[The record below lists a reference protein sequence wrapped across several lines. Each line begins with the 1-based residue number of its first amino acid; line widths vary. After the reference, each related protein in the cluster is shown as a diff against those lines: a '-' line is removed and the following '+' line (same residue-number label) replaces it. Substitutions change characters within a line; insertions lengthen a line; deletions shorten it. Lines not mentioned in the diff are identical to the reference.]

1 VSIFGS
7 FLGPQTGA
15 SFALT
20 SKGSLGTTLGGATV
34 TVGGM
39 PAIPLFVQNG
49 QINVILPFNLNTTGE
64 AGVTVTYNNLTSPS
78 FNIPLV
84 PADVQIFTANA
95 SGSGPGSILNQDY
108 SDNTAANPASPGSVV
123 AVYGT
128 GGGMVSPAV
137 TAGDIAGDT
146 LSWVSSQ
153 YSALVNGENAT
164 VVYAGTAP
172 GLLNGVYQ
180 FNVQLPADLPPG
192 PATLVLLVGASTS
205 QPDVTVFVK

>member
-1 VSIFGS
+1 
-7 FLGPQTGA
+7 
-15 SFALT
+15 
-20 SKGSLGTTLGGATV
+20 
-34 TVGGM
+34 
-39 PAIPLFVQNG
+39 
-49 QINVILPFNLNTTGE
+49 
-64 AGVTVTYNNLTSPS
+64 
-78 FNIPLV
+78 
-84 PADVQIFTANA
+84 
-95 SGSGPGSILNQDY
+95 
-108 SDNTAANPASPGSVV
+108 
-123 AVYGT
+123 
-128 GGGMVSPAV
+128 MVSPAV